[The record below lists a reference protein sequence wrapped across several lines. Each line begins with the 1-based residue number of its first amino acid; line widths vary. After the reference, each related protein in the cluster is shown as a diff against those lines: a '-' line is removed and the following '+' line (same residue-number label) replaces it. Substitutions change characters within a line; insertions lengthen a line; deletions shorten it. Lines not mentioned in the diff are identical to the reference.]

1 MQPCPTCKST
11 KTRVLETREQEDRT
25 LRRRRC
31 IACAHRWVTL
41 EVSRCQIEPNRASTV
56 PQAMS
61 SPLFD
66 LESALEQCV
75 QDAVTCIVES
85 LKPGT
90 PTDRTKVELAKWMVE
105 DRRQWRIG
113 IAEHAA
119 KTGQEPADAAVAQLA
134 SILRLVGED

>member
-1 MQPCPTCKST
+1 VTD
-11 KTRVLETREQEDRT
+11 TREQEDRT

-41 EVSRCQIEPNRASTV
+41 EVAREAVETSKPQTV

-61 SPLFD
+61 TPLFD

-75 QDAVTCIVES
+75 QDAVRCLAES
-85 LKPGT
+85 VKPGT
-90 PTDRTKVELAKWMVE
+90 TPDRVKVELAKWMVE

-119 KTGQEPADAAVAQLA
+119 KTGQEPTDPAVAQLA
-134 SILRLVGED
+134 TILRLVGE